1 MYLQKFFRKALYF
14 LAMAL
19 LAGCEL
25 GGTPPQVGEIQA
37 QRGTTITTGEE
48 ASLTIAASGNELK
61 FEWTTQR
68 GTLSDSAQPAVIYT
82 APDSPGTDTV
92 TVKVTYSGGQIVR
105 SIIFDVVA
113 PPTPTATE
121 TPLPADTPTST
132 SAPEPTAPPPPIA
145 CNHPAV
151 TKQLFPQLENVN
163 GRFPMYGPETEPN
176 FLCEAVY
183 DLVHTLGGMAVH
195 IKYENV
201 GANFGWWGI
210 AIQSPDSYDASQ
222 HRQLCFWAYAQQ
234 PNQSFRVKMKDK
246 TPPPDNEAGD
256 VTTIEVANEWKQIC
270 TDISKFVDKGIEPDK
285 MDNIN
290 LGFEQPSGSAEIWV
304 ADFEFK

>member
-1 MYLQKFFRKALYF
+1 MFIVNRITR
-14 LAMAL
+14 LANFG
-19 LAGCEL
+19 LATIVMLSACGPAPTIEGSQIL
-25 GGTPPQVGEIQA
+25 VDPDTEILVNEQAVLKINVVVQGASPQFSWTA
-37 QRGTTITTGEE
+37 DRGIISNPT
-48 ASLTIAASGNELK
+48 APS
-61 FEWTTQR
+61 
-68 GTLSDSAQPAVIYT
+68 VIYT
-82 APDSPGTDTV
+82 APEDAGPDLV
-92 TVKVTYSGGQIVR
+92 TVVVTAGKTTFTQTTTFNVIEPPA
-105 SIIFDVVA
+105 A
-113 PPTPTATE
+113 PPPTATE
-121 TPLPADTPTST
+121 TALPAASPTS
-132 SAPEPTAPPPPIA
+132 TAPPPPIA

-151 TKQLFPQLENVN
+151 TKNLFPQLEHVD
-163 GRFPMYGPETEPN
+163 GQFPMYGPETEPN

-210 AIQSPDSYDASQ
+210 AIKDPDSYDASQ

-246 TPPPDNEAGD
+246 TPAPENEAGG
-256 VTTIEVANEWKQIC
+256 VTTIEIANEWKQIC
-270 TDISKFVDKGIEPDK
+270 TDISKFVDEGIEPDK

>member
-1 MYLQKFFRKALYF
+1 MNLQKTLRKAILF
-14 LAMAL
+14 IAMAML
-19 LAGCEL
+19 TGCVFGE
-25 GGTPPQVGEIQA
+25 PPPEVGDIQA
-37 QRGTTITTGEE
+37 KPSTTITTGQK
-48 ASLTIAASGNELK
+48 ANLSIPVSGSQST
-61 FEWTTQR
+61 FEWSAQH
-68 GTLSDSAQPAVIYT
+68 GKLSDSSQPAVSYT
-82 APDSPGTDTV
+82 APDSPGPDTV
-92 TVKVTYSGGQIVR
+92 TVKVTYAGGQIIR
-105 SIIFDVVA
+105 SITFDVVA

-121 TPLPADTPTST
+121 TPLPAATVTST
-132 SAPEPTAPPPPIA
+132 STPEPTAPPPPIA

-151 TKQLFPQLENVN
+151 TKNLFPQLEDVD
-163 GRFPMYGPETEPN
+163 GHFPMYGPEGDSN
-176 FLCEAVY
+176 VLCEAVY
-183 DLVHTLGGMAVH
+183 DLVHTHGGMSVH

-210 AIQSPDSYDASQ
+210 AIQSPDSYDASKR
-222 HRQLCFWAYAQQ
+222 RQLCFWAYAQQ

-246 TPPPDNEAGD
+246 TPAPDNEAGD

-270 TDISKFVDKGIEPDK
+270 TDISTFVDKGIEPDK

>member
-1 MYLQKFFRKALYF
+1 MYLQKIFRKAICF

-25 GGTPPQVGEIQA
+25 GGPPPQVGEIQA

-48 ASLTIAASGNELK
+48 ASLTIAADGNQLK

-113 PPTPTATE
+113 PPTPTVTE
-121 TPLPADTPTST
+121 TPLPADTPTAT
-132 SAPEPTAPPPPIA
+132 SPATPTAAPPPTV
-145 CNHPAV
+145 CNHPSV
-151 TKQLFPQLENVN
+151 TGNLFPQLEDLD
-163 GRFPMYGPETEPN
+163 GQFPMYGPEGDPN
-176 FLCEAVY
+176 ILCQAVY
-183 DLVHTLGGMAVH
+183 DIVHTPGSMAVH
-195 IKYENV
+195 FRYQNV
-201 GANFGWWGI
+201 GPNFGWWGV
-210 AIQSPDSYDASQ
+210 ATPNGYDASK
-222 HRQLCFWAYAQQ
+222 HRQLCFWAYTQT
-234 PNQSFRVKMKDK
+234 PNQSFRFKVKDTTGAEK
-246 TPPPDNEAGD
+246 GI
-256 VTTIEVANEWKQIC
+256 VTTIEKSNEWQEIC
-270 TDISKFVDKGIEPDK
+270 ADISDFAAMGLQMDR
-285 MDNIN
+285 MDNVN
-290 LGFEQPSGSAEIWV
+290 LGFEQPTGSSEIWI